1 MVKLYYTE
9 HHNVTISHEVSIT
22 EDLYKEFYEVIK
34 QANQD
39 GSQINSE
46 IKSLPK
52 KYSEVTNEQWL
63 NIIKDIS
70 NIDKSMLGNA
80 KEDWVSDRKGFTDY
94 TWSVRNDKDEEL
106 VGDSTVNLSIKI
118 WLTRKRK
125 IGQKKILG

>member
-1 MVKLYYTE
+1 MVKLYYSE

-34 QANQD
+34 QANED

-46 IKSLPK
+46 IRSLPK
-52 KYSEVTNEQWL
+52 KYSEVTNKQWL

-70 NIDKSMLGNA
+70 NIDKNILGNA

-94 TWSVRNDKDEEL
+94 TWSVRDDKNIEL
-106 VGDSTVNLSIKI
+106 IKDSTVNL
-118 WLTRKRK
+118 
-125 IGQKKILG
+125 